1 MNSNVRQNQRTSLLE
16 MNCMV
21 ISSSTLVVAVLIP
34 GGSLAALPNFFHFFR
49 SATMGKTF
57 NF

>member
-1 MNSNVRQNQRTSLLE
+1 
-16 MNCMV
+16 MV